1 MELQVGVKAF
11 LRNPDGKYLLV
22 RRSEAKYG
30 KTQGSWDIVGGRI
43 NPGSDLVENLKREVS
58 EETQLEISST
68 PILIAAQDIVPNSER
83 HVVRLSYRADTAG
96 EPVLDEENLE
106 YKWVSLEEMKQQ
118 EDLDRYVK
126 DVLDR
131 NLLKT

>member
-11 LRNPDGKYLLV
+11 LRDSEGRYLLV

-43 NPGSDLVENLKREVS
+43 NPGSALVENLKREVL
-58 EETQLEISST
+58 EETRLNLTSN
-68 PILIAAQDIVPNSER
+68 PVLIAAQDIIPNDTR
-83 HVVRLSYRADTAG
+83 HVVRLSYVANTAG
-96 EPVLDEENLE
+96 QPILDEENLE
-106 YKWVSLEEMKQQ
+106 YKWVTLEEMQQQ

-126 DVLDR
+126 DIMDQG
-131 NLLKT
+131 LLKS